1 MGKDIFDSFM
11 SLPFFRIFEPFY
23 RHHKEVLLYLF
34 FGGLSF
40 LVNLGSFVLCA
51 NLFGMN
57 ELVAN
62 VIAWIITVLFV
73 YVTNKLWVFKV
84 ELHTHGEFVLQIVS
98 FFVARVGTLVLEE
111 VIIFCFI
118 TKLKLNSVAVKVAA
132 QIVVIVANYIMSK
145 LGTWSDLVVTTSCSL
160 VRHKLG

>member
-1 MGKDIFDSFM
+1 MKKDLFDLLM
-11 SLPFFRIFEPFY
+11 EKRCFRFLNPFY
-23 RHHKEVLLYLF
+23 KRHKEVLLYLF

-40 LVNLGSFVLCA
+40 LVNLGSFMLCA
-51 NLFGMN
+51 SLFDMN
-57 ELVAN
+57 ELAAN

-145 LGTWSDLVVTTSCSL
+145 LVIFRKKGNEE
-160 VRHKLG
+160 

>member
-1 MGKDIFDSFM
+1 MKKDLFDLLM
-11 SLPFFRIFEPFY
+11 EKRCFRFLNPFY
-23 RHHKEVLLYLF
+23 KRHKEVLLYLF
-34 FGGLSF
+34 FGGFSF
-40 LVNLGSFVLCA
+40 LVNLGSFMLCA
-51 NLFGMN
+51 SLFDMN
-57 ELVAN
+57 ELAAN

-132 QIVVIVANYIMSK
+132 QIVVIVAKYIMSK
-145 LGTWSDLVVTTSCSL
+145 LVIFRKKGNEE
-160 VRHKLG
+160 